1 MKYQKNMRHLLD
13 VLSHRHGRALVICG
27 LAVGTLSMPVP
38 IVAGRVFGGVKST
51 ETQQVN
57 QSKTVKGKVV
67 DDNGEPLIGVT
78 VAVKGQTGTG
88 CVTDVD
94 GNYSLSVPSNSTL
107 VFSYVGYTP
116 VTVKAGGQS
125 TINVTM
131 KSDAQELDEVVAIGY
146 GTMKKRDL
154 TGATTSLRSDAITSV
169 MASNPIEAL
178 QGKSTGVAVFTNNQP
193 GEAPT
198 LRIRGSASINAGT
211 DPLYVV
217 DGFALTDGNMNDI
230 NPADIESM
238 EILKDASATAI
249 YGSRGANGVVMITTK
264 KGSEGKHNITVHANM
279 GVKMRSRLIETI
291 TGQEFIDYLN
301 KATKIQGGTEP
312 FPGGTYDGRFY
323 DWQEGVIKSS
333 ALTQDYGLMLDG
345 MSGDTRYM
353 FSAGYYNQDGL
364 LEAQGYEKF
373 SLHSNLEHKFNKW
386 FSIGSNMQL
395 TNSRQDILTNQVT
408 NDLFRL
414 AYPTDLPYNED
425 GSYNII
431 QHGEVFNP
439 FADMNA
445 TDDYIKSLRF
455 IGNFFAQVNFSEH
468 FNYKLNIG
476 YDVKTA
482 NRYQFIS
489 SQTAKGIQSGATTGS
504 GMHRWTKQESRLMD
518 NILTYSN
525 QWGDHRM
532 SLTGVYSWQDY
543 KYRYSQMSGQF
554 SNDALGA
561 HDFAGA
567 SPASLKVQSDI
578 YSNRLISWTARG
590 TYAYKDRYML
600 TATIRFDG
608 SSRFGDD
615 SKWGTFP
622 SVGLAW
628 RASEENF
635 LKNNKIITNL
645 KLRTSYGVTGN
656 QEIGNYQSLAR
667 LQTSTGNGNYSDGT
681 NSIIGFYEEVGNSKL
696 KWESTKQFDAGFD
709 LTLIDRIYLNFDY
722 YNRQTTDLLYNVPIP
737 STSGYQNVLSNVG
750 KVSNY
755 GLEFSASAD
764 VYKDKDWTVTV
775 GGNFTY
781 NTNKIKK
788 LYDGADRI
796 VIHDGTASTGLSR
809 VLEVGQPV
817 NGVYAYRSL
826 GIIKSQEA
834 LDAYL
839 EKMPGLRGTVGIGS
853 EMYEDVN
860 GDGKLSIEDTKCIG
874 SIEPKYFYGFNLGVQ
889 WKEFKLQ
896 VYGQGAFKYAS
907 MSGAENHYTNG
918 TKWSV
923 GYQDTGNYAMW
934 IDNSVK
940 NQIGVPSKDGYHD
953 MWDAETNPNG
963 TAPGIGAKGVVLS
976 NRTNADWSYFI
987 LKNIQM
993 SYDFTKLINTS
1004 YIKSLVF
1011 NVNFQNFITSANHNG
1026 YNPENGDMSNPYGK
1040 TVIFGVN
1047 IKF

>member
-1 MKYQKNMRHLLD
+1 MKYQKNMRHLFD
-13 VLSHRHGRALVICG
+13 VLLNRHGRALAICG
-27 LAVGTLSMPVP
+27 LAVGTLSMPCSA
-38 IVAGRVFGGVKST
+38 VAGPVSGGVKLV
-51 ETQQVN
+51 ETQGVN

-67 DDNGEPLIGVT
+67 DENGEPLIGVT
-78 VAVKGQTGTG
+78 VSVKGRPGSG
-88 CVTDVD
+88 CITDVD
-94 GNYSLSVPSNSTL
+94 GNFSLPVPSNSPL
-107 VFSYVGYTP
+107 VFTYVGYAP
-116 VTVKAGGQS
+116 
-125 TINVTM
+125 VTM
-131 KSDAQELDEVVAIGY
+131 KTEGVSTLNVVMNPDTNLLDEVVAIGY
-146 GTMKKRDL
+146 GTMKKSDL

-178 QGKSTGVAVFTNNQP
+178 QGKSSGVAVFTNNQP

-238 EILKDASATAI
+238 EVLKDASATAI

-264 KGSEGKHNITVHANM
+264 KGSQGKHNISVHANL
-279 GVKMRSRLIETI
+279 GVKMRSRLVETI

-301 KATKIQGGTEP
+301 KVTTAQGGTEP
-312 FPGGTYDGRFY
+312 YPGGVYNGKYY
-323 DWQEGVIKSS
+323 DWQKGVINSS
-333 ALTQDYGLMLDG
+333 ALTQDYGLTLDG
-345 MSGDTRYM
+345 MSGDTGYM

-364 LEAQGYEKF
+364 LDAQGYEKF
-373 SLHSNLEHKFNKW
+373 SLHSNIEHKFNKW

-395 TNSRQDILTNQVT
+395 TNSRQDILTNNVT
-408 NDLFRL
+408 NDIFRYG
-414 AYPTDLPYNED
+414 YPTDMPYNDD

-445 TDDYIKSLRF
+445 TNDNIKSLRF

-476 YDVKTA
+476 YDTKTA
-482 NRYQFIS
+482 NRYQFLT
-489 SQTAKGIQSGATTGS
+489 SQTAKGIQAGTTTSS
-504 GMHRWTKQESRLMD
+504 GMHRWSRNESRLMD

-543 KYRYSQMSGQF
+543 KYKYSQMSGNF

-561 HDFAGA
+561 HDFSGA
-567 SPASLKVQSDI
+567 DQASLKVSSDI

-608 SSRFGDD
+608 SSRFGQD

-622 SVGLAW
+622 SVGVAW

-635 LKNNKIITNL
+635 LKNNNVITNL
-645 KLRTSYGVTGN
+645 KIRASYGVTGN

-667 LQTSTGNGNYSDGT
+667 LQSSTSNGNYSDGT

-696 KWESTKQFDAGFD
+696 KWETTKQFDAGFD
-709 LTLIDRIYLNFDY
+709 LTLLDRITLNFDY
-722 YNRQTTDLLYNVPIP
+722 YNRQTTDLLYSVPIP
-737 STSGYQNVLSNVG
+737 STSGYSNVLSNVG
-750 KVSNY
+750 KVSNH
-755 GLEFSASAD
+755 GIEISASAD
-764 VYKDKDWTVTV
+764 VYKDKDWIVTV

-796 VIHDGTASTGLSR
+796 TIQDGSASTGLSR

-817 NGVYAYRSL
+817 NGVYAYHSL

-839 EKMPGLRGTVGIGS
+839 EKMPGLKGTVGIGS

-860 GDGKLSIEDTKCIG
+860 DDGKLTIDDAKCIG

-889 WKEFKLQ
+889 WKDLKLQ

-907 MSGAENHYTNG
+907 MSGSEDHYTNG
-918 TKWSV
+918 TKWAI
-923 GYQDTGNYAMW
+923 GYQNTGNYAMW
-934 IDNSVK
+934 VDNNVK

-953 MWDAETNPNG
+953 MWDAVTNPNG
-963 TAPGIGAKGVVLS
+963 SAPGIGAKGVVLS
-976 NRTNADWSYFI
+976 DRTNADWSYFI
-987 LKNIQM
+987 LKNIQL
-993 SYDFTKLINTS
+993 SYDFSKLIRIK

-1011 NVNFQNFITSANHNG
+1011 NVNFQNFITSANHLG

-1040 TVIFGVN
+1040 TVVFGVN
-1047 IKF
+1047 VKF